1 MSKDNVVVGF
11 VGLGTMGSRMAVN
24 VQKAGFKLVV
34 HDMHRQA
41 ASHHL
46 NAGAIWADSPRAL
59 ASQADVIF
67 SSLPEP
73 PDVEAVALGP
83 DGLIAGMKSGT
94 AYFDLSTNSPS
105 VVKKLHAAFAEK
117 GAHMLDAPVSG
128 GPAGAASRK
137 LAIWVGGDESVF
149 NQHKAVLD
157 AIGDK
162 AAYIGP
168 IGSATVAK
176 LVHNMS
182 GYAIVCALAETFTM
196 GVKAGVEPLALWQ
209 AVRQGATG
217 RRFTFDALIDQFL
230 PGKYDPPAFALK
242 LAHKDVSL
250 ANALGRE
257 LGMPMRMCNLALA
270 EMTEA
275 LARGWGARDSR
286 SVMLLQQERAGVEI
300 AVDPDRLREALA
312 PAVSKDSAKPA

>member
-1 MSKDNVVVGF
+1 MSKDDVVVGF
-11 VGLGTMGSRMAVN
+11 VGLGTMGGPMAAN
-24 VQKAGFKLVV
+24 LQKAGFKLVV
-34 HDMHRQA
+34 HDLRRQA

-59 ASQADVIF
+59 ARQADVIF

-83 DGLIAGMKSGT
+83 DGLITGMKPGA

-105 VVKKLHAAFAEK
+105 VVKKLHAAFAEN

-137 LAIWVGGDESVF
+137 LAIWVGGDENVF
-149 NQHKAVLD
+149 TRHKAVLD
-157 AIGDK
+157 AMGDK

-182 GYAIVCALAETFTM
+182 GYAIICALAETFAL
-196 GVKAGVEPLALWQ
+196 GVKAGMDPLALWE
-209 AVRQGATG
+209 AVRQGVGG
-217 RRFTFDALIDQFL
+217 RRLTFDGLLDQFL
-230 PGKYDPPAFALK
+230 PGKYDPPNFALK
-242 LAHKDVSL
+242 LATKDV
-250 ANALGRE
+250 
-257 LGMPMRMCNLALA
+257 
-270 EMTEA
+270 
-275 LARGWGARDSR
+275 
-286 SVMLLQQERAGVEI
+286 
-300 AVDPDRLREALA
+300 
-312 PAVSKDSAKPA
+312 